1 MNGEYTLYIV
11 LSSIILHSIMVVS
24 ALAYSPVRITLLAY
38 NLLACIS

>member
-1 MNGEYTLYIV
+1 MNGEYTLYIM
-11 LSSIILHSIMVVS
+11 LSSIILHSIMVS